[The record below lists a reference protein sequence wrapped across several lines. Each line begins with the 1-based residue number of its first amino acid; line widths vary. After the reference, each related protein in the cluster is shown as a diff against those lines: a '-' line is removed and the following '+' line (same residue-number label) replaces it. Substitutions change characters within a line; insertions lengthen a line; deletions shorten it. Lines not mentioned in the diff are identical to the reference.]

1 MYLLSF
7 FISLICVLLAFT
19 IFNSN
24 QDCNNKEYSYY
35 FKDLSKSA
43 LRWAYY
49 FGAFERPEEVI
60 ERVVIE
66 GEVIEGEVI
75 EGGSYR
81 GRRLLREEVIE
92 GGGYRGRKLL
102 REEFIEVEFIEGG
115 SYWGLLGIGTIS
127 PRCSPPE
134 KSAGMYYS
142 DNLHYENRI
151 LFILVLW
158 ASSYPMSPRRTSP
171 GIWVKIVG
179 KYLDRLP

>member
-1 MYLLSF
+1 MT
-7 FISLICVLLAFT
+7 LAKYT
-19 IFNSN
+19 PTVPWWEIYQKNRITAIFDTRIFLESPW
-24 QDCNNKEYSYY
+24 CK
-35 FKDLSKSA
+35 K
-43 LRWAYY
+43 W
-49 FGAFERPEEVI
+49 GAREVI
-60 ERVVIE
+60 EVEVIDA
-66 GEVIEGEVI
+66 EVIEAVVI

-127 PRCSPPE
+127 PCCSPPE

-171 GIWVKIVG
+171 GIWVTIVG